1 MKRAKIVLAGAA
13 ALAFLGSVALA
24 QEGSTGT
31 ITRIDRIN
39 GTVSIQPIRSGTVGA
54 NTGTVGASTGG
65 AAEQFKVQGGVSENL
80 HAGDKVKFSVT
91 ETGGVKTITQLE
103 KQ

>member
-1 MKRAKIVLAGAA
+1 MKMAKIVLAGTAALTLLGSA
-13 ALAFLGSVALA
+13 ALAQDGS
-24 QEGSTGT
+24 SGT
-31 ITRIDRIN
+31 IIKIDRLS
-39 GTVSIQPIRSGTVGA
+39 GTVSIQATQSGTVGA
-54 NTGTVGASTGG
+54 NTGG

-91 ETGGVKTITQLE
+91 ETGGVKTITSLE